1 MTVSRAQLLPG
12 VRVRV
17 AGVCFAAAALCLVPG
32 ARAYQ
37 APAAPAPAPPPPAPA
52 APAPQAGQA
61 TPVTEGAFQR
71 IVILAGRSL
80 VLPTDFDI
88 KRIKITDTEVADA
101 MPVSPRELVIDGKA
115 PGTISLIVWG
125 DTQRVQ
131 YELVVQPG
139 VTTLQ
144 QRLQSLFPGED
155 INVGVSDG
163 AVILSGHASS
173 NDVMLRAAEI
183 AEASTPDHKVINM
196 LQLPGGSASKQVLL
210 QVRFAEV
217 NRTAVRELGLTL
229 FSTRPGFTARS
240 TTGQFSAP
248 NFDDVTGQVGGLTFS
263 DFLNI
268 FFFNRTQGVGG
279 LLKALQQHGNLQ
291 SLAEPNLIA
300 YNGQEASFLAGGEF
314 PVPFVAGS
322 SGQVSVL
329 FKEFGVR
336 LKFKPTIAGDVI
348 RLHVRPEVS
357 TLDFDNGVTIS
368 GFRIPALSER
378 YAETDVELRDGQ
390 SFAIAGL
397 LNNIVQANGAN
408 IPFLSQI
415 PIIGKIFQSDS
426 QHRDQTE
433 LMVLITPRL
442 VRALNP
448 DEVPPLP
455 TNIKDFGNAPGAP
468 SKSGSGG
475 GMVDAP
481 VSKENTSKP
490 SPGRRVP

>member
-1 MTVSRAQLLPG
+1 MTPSKSRWKAGAVLQVGVVSLA
-12 VRVRV
+12 
-17 AGVCFAAAALCLVPG
+17 FCLVTG
-32 ARAYQ
+32 AQAYQ
-37 APAAPAPAPPPPAPA
+37 NPAPAQAQV
-52 APAPQAGQA
+52 PQQEAS
-61 TPVTEGAFQR
+61 PNQR

-80 VLPTDFDI
+80 VLPTEFDI
-88 KRIKITDTEVADA
+88 KRIKITDSEVADA
-101 MPVSPRELVIDGKA
+101 MAVSPRELVIDGKTA
-115 PGTISLIVWG
+115 GTISLIVWG
-125 DTQRVQ
+125 DTQRIQ
-131 YELVVQPG
+131 YDLVVQPG

-155 INVGVSDG
+155 IQVGVSEG
-163 AVILSGHASS
+163 AVILSGRASS

-196 LQLPGGSASKQVLL
+196 LQLPGGSGSKQVLL

-217 NRTAVRELGLTL
+217 NRKAMRELGVS
-229 FSTRPGFTARS
+229 FFATRPGFTGRV
-240 TTGQFSAP
+240 TTGQFPAP
-248 NFDDVTGQVGGLTFS
+248 NFDDITGDIGGLTFS

-268 FFFNRTQGVGG
+268 FFFQRTEGIGG
-279 LLKALQQHGNLQ
+279 LLKALAQHGNFQ

-314 PVPFVAGS
+314 PVPYVSGS
-322 SGQVSVL
+322 SGQVSIL

-357 TLDFDNGVTIS
+357 TLDFNNGITLS
-368 GFRIPALSER
+368 GFRIPALSSR

-397 LNNIVQANGAN
+397 LNNISQNDNAN

-415 PIIGKIFQSDS
+415 PIIGTLFKSTAE
-426 QHRDQTE
+426 HREQTE

-455 TNIKDFGNAPGAP
+455 TNIKEMKDTKTPGATGG
-468 SKSGSGG
+468 KSGGAGG
-475 GMVDAP
+475 GLVDAP
-481 VSKENTSKP
+481 SSKDKTNKP
-490 SPGRRVP
+490 AKGGQQLP

>member
-1 MTVSRAQLLPG
+1 MTVSRAELKPG

-37 APAAPAPAPPPPAPA
+37 APPAPAPAAPPA
-52 APAPQAGQA
+52 APAPQSTQ
-61 TPVTEGAFQR
+61 TPVTEPAAQR
-71 IVILAGRSL
+71 IIILAGRSL

-88 KRIKITDTEVADA
+88 KRLKITDTEVADA
-101 MPVSPRELVIDGKA
+101 MAVTPRELVIDGKA

-144 QRLQSLFPGED
+144 QRLQALFPGED
-155 INVGVSDG
+155 LNVGVSDG

-229 FSTRPGFTARS
+229 FATRPGFTARS
-240 TTGQFSAP
+240 TTEQFPSA
-248 NFDDVTGQVGGLTFS
+248 NFDDVAGQVGGLTFS

-268 FFFNRTQGVGG
+268 FFFNRTQGIGG
-279 LLKALQQHGNLQ
+279 LLKALQQHGDLQ

-314 PVPFVAGS
+314 PVPFVTGN
-322 SGQVSVL
+322 SGQISVL

-357 TLDFDNGVTIS
+357 TLDFNNGVTIS

-397 LNNIVQANGAN
+397 LNNIVQHDGAN

-415 PIIGKIFQSDS
+415 PIIGKLFQSDA
-426 QHRDQTE
+426 QNRNQTE

-455 TNIKDFGNAPGAP
+455 TNIKEFGTAPGAP
-468 SKSGSGG
+468 GKSGGSG

-481 VSKENTSKP
+481 APKENTSKP
-490 SPGRRVP
+490 SQGRRVP

>member
-1 MTVSRAQLLPG
+1 MPG

-37 APAAPAPAPPPPAPA
+37 APAPAPA
-52 APAPQAGQA
+52 APPAPQSTQ
-61 TPVTEGAFQR
+61 TPVTEPAAQR
-71 IVILAGRSL
+71 IIILAGRSL

-125 DTQRVQ
+125 DTQRIQ

-155 INVGVSDG
+155 LNVGVSDG

-268 FFFNRTQGVGG
+268 FFFNRTEGIGG

-314 PVPFVAGS
+314 PVPFVAGT

-397 LNNIVQANGAN
+397 LNNIAQVNGAN

-415 PIIGKIFQSDS
+415 PIIGKIFQSES
-426 QHRDQTE
+426 QNRNQTE

-455 TNIKDFGNAPGAP
+455 TNIKEFKGSSSD
-468 SKSGSGG
+468 SGHSGG

-481 VSKENTSKP
+481 APKENTSK
-490 SPGRRVP
+490 SSSGRRVP